1 MAVTK
6 IDINLDSI
14 KVLTKF
20 LDEMEE
26 RVTDFSVPLTTFAK
40 LAYKDIQD
48 AISRGGWDGDMWA
61 PHADSTTD
69 RHGAHPLM
77 RNTDG
82 IAEDLAYFVRPTM
95 AGAFTRDPTVILH
108 EHGRGA
114 GWRAIKTG
122 SKNLRGGALSNRKR
136 KQAAHKLTSL
146 LNQMGMGMEMPARVV
161 MGFDTDTIDLGVDL
175 CLDYAMQ
182 QKGS

>member
-95 AGAFTRDPTVILH
+95 AGAATRDPTVILH
-108 EHGRGA
+108 EHGRGS
-114 GWRAIKTG
+114 GWRAIKSG
-122 SKNLRGGALSNRKR
+122 PSKRKR
-136 KQAAHKLTSL
+136 QAAANKLTSL

-182 QKGS
+182 QKGR

>member
-14 KVLTKF
+14 KVLNKF

-26 RVTDFSVPLTTFAK
+26 RVTDVSVPLTTFAK

-48 AISRGGWDGDMWA
+48 AISRGGWDGDMWPA
-61 PHADSTTD
+61 HADSTTE

-108 EHGRGA
+108 EHGRGS
-114 GWRAIKTG
+114 GWRSIKSG
-122 SKNLRGGALSNRKR
+122 PSQRKR
-136 KQAAHKLTSL
+136 QKAANKLTSL
-146 LNQMGMGMEMPARVV
+146 LNQMGMGMEMPPRVV